1 MRGRTRRHRFR
12 RRTAL
17 PSRLRPPRARPPTG
31 RRRRRQNARTGT
43 HAATGGEA
51 EDLHA
56 LLETTVFALARQI
69 LWTRQ
74 TQLCLFN
81 FASSCWG
88 QPNSKRTRPCC

>member
-43 HAATGGEA
+43 HAATGGGGGGFACAVGDHCFCTSEA
-51 EDLHA
+51 NPVDKANPAMPLQFCI
-56 LLETTVFALARQI
+56 LLLGSA
-69 LWTRQ
+69 
-74 TQLCLFN
+74 
-81 FASSCWG
+81 
-88 QPNSKRTRPCC
+88 